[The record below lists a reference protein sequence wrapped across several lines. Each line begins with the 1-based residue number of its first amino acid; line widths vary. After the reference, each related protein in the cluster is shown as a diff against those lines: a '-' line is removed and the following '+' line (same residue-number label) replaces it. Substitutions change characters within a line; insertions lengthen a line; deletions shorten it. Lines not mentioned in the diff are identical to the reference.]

1 MGRGIQTQWDNI
13 LNLKLVGRY
22 IVRHGITSIF
32 VFHDKTNK
40 IQLND
45 LLKNLNT
52 SDNIQFQKK
61 TTFTATQRALE
72 MYSSSHSFY
81 CSIILQKLLLS
92 FYSKALGHSPILVE
106 KWARKR

>member
-1 MGRGIQTQWDNI
+1 MVVGRGIQTQWDNI
-13 LNLKLVGRY
+13 LILKLVGRY

-32 VFHDKTNK
+32 VFHDQTNK

-61 TTFTATQRALE
+61 NNFH
-72 MYSSSHSFY
+72 SHTKSFRNVFKF
-81 CSIILQKLLLS
+81 S
-92 FYSKALGHSPILVE
+92 
-106 KWARKR
+106 